1 MGYCPTCNE
10 WCGYS
15 TSFCENKECELTRKL
30 IGLYGIKKV
39 GETLEKVFIREDKAI
54 ENRTEN
60 IDKIE
65 KKDYNLRVKK

>member
-15 TSFCENKECELTRKL
+15 SSFCENKECELTRKL

-39 GETLEKVFIREDKAI
+39 GQTLEKVFIREDKAI
-54 ENRTEN
+54 ENRTDN
-60 IDKIE
+60 IDTLV
-65 KKDYNLRVKK
+65 KKDYNLRLKK